1 MGDFLLRALDLVSA
15 VVLSIGLAA
24 GVAYLVWARLR
35 DKPGAAVTPLK
46 RLQVIG
52 GFAAA
57 AVFVFAW
64 ALLNFEQ
71 ANLLLAVII
80 AVVAGV
86 AMWALAR
93 VLPGAKAATML
104 QSPTAIVL
112 GVAYGA
118 LLLWGSLDVDRV
130 GSTMTA
136 VFVAVFVSAA
146 LFIGVNRLF
155 DLAPTN
161 WSWFLAAVLGTMTL
175 VVFAILWGNRVI
187 NNPLLW
193 TVVATVVAT
202 GTGYLL
208 GSNEGP
214 QQRLTIG
221 VGGGAVLGLIAGITM
236 RGPITGSVTQ
246 DQFESLVGAGI
257 LFPDGSQLATPI
269 PQLNVG
275 VAVLWLAIGVVVG
288 LAIWQLR
295 GRSTSPLRA
304 SAWWAT
310 AGWFIGALVA
320 PNYHGDGR
328 FDAILATTVFGA
340 LVGLSLALT
349 PLRDERGKRRI
360 EQGSRKYIFL
370 TPALFFI
377 AASLLVPTVRTAW
390 LSFLDRQGIE
400 NVGFQNYA
408 DVFTDAN
415 IINFDNW
422 TGIFGSRMTWVGAI
436 IIGLG
441 ILAAWLAGRRAGGR
455 ELDFSP
461 GTIAPIA
468 FGIFLIVFAVF
479 TSVRGTISNNLW
491 WVFAV
496 TIIATSLGL
505 AIAVLADRG
514 SYENIAKSLIFM
526 PMAISFVGA
535 GIIWRFMYIA
545 RPPGREQTG
554 VLNSLWVWLGQVS
567 NSNRGT
573 TIAVIVLAIV
583 VLALLYLAYRGWRA
597 DANGVMIGSLVMAL
611 PFVWIA
617 VKFLTS
623 GFGGFVVLELANGT
637 TRIDASPVFFTS
649 EVPFNNLWLMVVLI
663 WIQTGFAM
671 VIFSAAVKGVPAA
684 LLEAAKVDGATES
697 QSFWRVTIP
706 QIAPTIGVVV
716 TTLIVT
722 VMKVFDIVR
731 VMTAG
736 NFDTNVIANEMYD
749 KAFTEFNFGV
759 GSALAIVLFLA
770 ILPIMF
776 YNIRRMQKAAV

>member
-1 MGDFLLRALDLVSA
+1 
-15 VVLSIGLAA
+15 
-24 GVAYLVWARLR
+24 
-35 DKPGAAVTPLK
+35 
-46 RLQVIG
+46 
-52 GFAAA
+52 
-57 AVFVFAW
+57 
-64 ALLNFEQ
+64 
-71 ANLLLAVII
+71 
-80 AVVAGV
+80 
-86 AMWALAR
+86 MW
-93 VLPGAKAATML
+93 T
-104 QSPTAIVL
+104 
-112 GVAYGA
+112 
-118 LLLWGSLDVDRV
+118 
-130 GSTMTA
+130 
-136 VFVAVFVSAA
+136 F
-146 LFIGVNRLF
+146 
-155 DLAPTN
+155 
-161 WSWFLAAVLGTMTL
+161 
-175 VVFAILWGNRVI
+175 
-187 NNPLLW
+187 
-193 TVVATVVAT
+193 VATVVAAA
-202 GTGYLL
+202 TGYLL
-208 GSNEGP
+208 GSNEAP
-214 QQRLTIG
+214 ERRLTIG
-221 VGGGAVLGLIAGITM
+221 VVGGAVLGLIAGINM
-236 RGPITGSVTQ
+236 RGPISGSVTA
-246 DQFESLVGAGI
+246 DRFESLVGAGI

-269 PQLNVG
+269 PQLNIG
-275 VAVLWLAIGVVVG
+275 IAILWLAIGVAVG
-288 LAIWQLR
+288 LGIWQMR

-304 SAWWAT
+304 AAWWAT

-320 PNYHGDGR
+320 PNYNGTSQLN
-328 FDAILATTVFGA
+328 AIVATTVFGA
-340 LVGLSLALT
+340 LAGLSLALT
-349 PLRDERGKRRI
+349 PLKDERGKRRI
-360 EQGSRKYIFL
+360 EQSSRKYIFL

-436 IIGLG
+436 IIALG
-441 ILAAWLAGRRAGGR
+441 ILAAWLAGRRAGGTD
-455 ELDFSP
+455 LDFSP

-468 FGIFLIVFAVF
+468 IGIFLIVFAVF
-479 TSVRGTISNNLW
+479 TSIRGTISNNLW

-514 SYENIAKSLIFM
+514 SLENIAKSLIFM

-545 RPPGREQTG
+545 RPPGRSQTG

-573 TIAVIVLAIV
+573 TIAIIVLAVV
-583 VLALLYLAYRGWRA
+583 VLALLYLAYRGWKA
-597 DANGVMIGSLVMAL
+597 DANGVMIGSIVMAL
-611 PFVWIA
+611 PFVWAIIRFA
-617 VKFLTS
+617 GS
-623 GFGGFVVLELANGT
+623 GLGGFAVLELADGT
-637 TRIDASPVFFTS
+637 TRIDPSPIFFTS

>member
-1 MGDFLLRALDLVSA
+1 VNVGDFLLGALDFVSA
-15 VVLSIGLAA
+15 VVLSAGLAA
-24 GVAYLVWARLR
+24 GVAYLVWARLS
-35 DKPGAAVTPLK
+35 DHSGAVATPAK
-46 RLQVIG
+46 RLQVVG
-52 GFAAA
+52 GFTAT
-57 AVFVFAW
+57 AVFIFAW

-71 ANLLLAVII
+71 ANLLLAFVI
-80 AVVAGV
+80 AVVAGAAV
-86 AMWALAR
+86 WALSRA
-93 VLPGAKAATML
+93 LPDAKAPTLL
-104 QSPTAIVL
+104 QSPTAIVIGL
-112 GVAYGA
+112 AYGA

-155 DLAPTN
+155 DLAPTR
-161 WSWFLAAVLGTMTL
+161 WAWFLAAVLGGMTL
-175 VVFAILWGNRVI
+175 IVYAILWGNRVI
-187 NNPLLW
+187 EHPLVW
-193 TVVATVVAT
+193 TVVATIVGTA
-202 GTGYLL
+202 TGYLL
-208 GSNEGP
+208 GANEAQP
-214 QQRLTIG
+214 NRLVIG
-221 VGGGAVLGLIAGITM
+221 GVGGAVLGL
-236 RGPITGSVTQ
+236 
-246 DQFESLVGAGI
+246 LVGLNMRKVFLIDPGTGAE
-257 LFPDGSQLATPI
+257 FPTPI
-269 PQLNVG
+269 PQLDPG
-275 VAVLWLAIGVVVG
+275 IALLWLAIGAAIG
-288 LAIWQLR
+288 LVIWQLR
-295 GRSTSPLRA
+295 GRSKSPLRA
-304 SAWWAT
+304 ASWWAT
-310 AGWFIGALVA
+310 AGWFIGALVV
-320 PNYHGDGR
+320 PNYNSGAQNDG
-328 FDAILATTVFGA
+328 ILATTVLGA
-340 LVGLSLALT
+340 LVGLSLALS

-390 LSFLDRQGIE
+390 LSFLDRRGIE
-400 NVGFQNYA
+400 NVGFQNYI

-422 TGIFGSRMTWVGAI
+422 TGIFGSRMTWVGI
-436 IIGLG
+436 VIIGLG
-441 ILAAWLAGRRAGGR
+441 VLAALMAGRRTGGT

-468 FGIFLIVFAVF
+468 IGIFLIVFAVF
-479 TSVRGTISNNLW
+479 TSIRGTISNNLW

-573 TIAVIVLAIV
+573 TIAIIVLAV
-583 VLALLYLAYRGWRA
+583 VILALLYLAYRGWRA
-597 DANGVMIGSLVMAL
+597 DANGVMIGSIVMAI
-611 PFVWIA
+611 PFAWMIY
-617 VKFLTS
+617 KFAGPGL
-623 GFGGFVVLELANGT
+623 GGFTVFELADGS
-637 TRIDASPVFFTS
+637 TRIDASPIFFTS